1 MINQWIILVL
11 VSSVHAQY
19 YGGYYGRYGWSAPLP
34 LDPYN
39 AANPYAMNGMI
50 TDPALS
56 GMCVDTN
63 MQCPVWASTGQC
75 ATNVVLMR
83 RMCALSCGTCG
94 LGGIGVGSAVGP
106 AVGIAPGIGY
116 GGLAG
121 APLGAP
127 ILGRSIYEQ
136 GILRTIVIN
145 TKLTAVAQEICAAVA
160 EPLIR
165 PSNCQSSGRS

>member
-1 MINQWIILVL
+1 
-11 VSSVHAQY
+11 
-19 YGGYYGRYGWSAPLP
+19 
-34 LDPYN
+34 
-39 AANPYAMNGMI
+39 MI

-94 LGGIGVGSAVGP
+94 LGGIGVGSVGP

-136 GILRTIVIN
+136 GILRSPTRATIYPRSGRKG
-145 TKLTAVAQEICAAVA
+145 KLASS
-160 EPLIR
+160 EPLSSIR
-165 PSNCQSSGRS
+165 N

>member
-1 MINQWIILVL
+1 MPPRMI
-11 VSSVHAQY
+11 
-19 YGGYYGRYGWSAPLP
+19 RPP
-34 LDPYN
+34 
-39 AANPYAMNGMI
+39 
-50 TDPALS
+50 
-56 GMCVDTN
+56 
-63 MQCPVWASTGQC
+63 PVGQC

-94 LGGIGVGSAVGP
+94 LGGIGVANAVGP

-136 GILRTIVIN
+136 GPCPQ
-145 TKLTAVAQEICAAVA
+145 AICL
-160 EPLIR
+160 P
-165 PSNCQSSGRS
+165 